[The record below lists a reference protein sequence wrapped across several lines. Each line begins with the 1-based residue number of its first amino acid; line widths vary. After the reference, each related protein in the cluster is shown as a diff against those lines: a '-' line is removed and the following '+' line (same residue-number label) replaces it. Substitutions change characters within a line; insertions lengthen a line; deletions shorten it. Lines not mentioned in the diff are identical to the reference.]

1 MKECEKFRQAW
12 KVVSSE
18 LRPLKKQNVQDG
30 GRKKS
35 LYISFSH
42 QMLLLSR
49 GKDSVYL
56 TD

>member
-1 MKECEKFRQAW
+1 MKEWEKFRQAW

-30 GRKKS
+30 GREKS
-35 LYISFSH
+35 LYISLSH